1 MASMKLIILS
11 LLVFPLIGTAQT
23 QQEEQLVKASP
34 IESPIDKKRD
44 DRLLEEKKTEEMVR
58 EKIEDDRSEA
68 EKKRRKKLIN
78 KLNGQSDDS
87 STGQGVHTPTV
98 VPTPIVIPA
107 PVEASNKREQE
118 MTQVQ
123 SIVGIGVSNYID
135 TANVK
140 GTYSV
145 SLDLG
150 ISFPS
155 EDTVYLGQ
163 LSGSQ
168 FVFNIGGMFSSYD
181 MEKIPGLTGGPVGT
195 VYTVPYPRVFELRE
209 ISGSVGLKYYLLNGR
224 VRPSVGALGI
234 YTHRTYKDD
243 SVFLDQFDGDTSHA
257 FDMGLTTGVDI
268 ALAKAITVGAELRY
282 IFNLSYRT
290 NDDFR
295 SVIYS
300 DYSPFGA
307 RPIESIDRYSFL
319 IRMAFMF

>member
-1 MASMKLIILS
+1 MASMKLIVLS
-11 LLVFPLIGTAQT
+11 LLVFPLVGTAQT

-34 IESPIDKKRD
+34 IESPVDKKRD
-44 DRLLEEKKTEEMVR
+44 SRLLEEKKTEEMVR
-58 EKIEDDRSEA
+58 EKIEDDRDRA
-68 EKKRRKKLIN
+68 ERKRRKKIIDQ
-78 KLNGQSDDS
+78 LNGKNDDS

-98 VPTPIVIPA
+98 VPTPIIVPP
-107 PVEASNKREQE
+107 PVEANNRKEQE
-118 MTQVQ
+118 IAQVQ
-123 SIVGIGVSNYID
+123 SIVGIGVSNYVD

-140 GTYSV
+140 GTYSI

-168 FVFNIGGMFSSYD
+168 FVFSIGGMFSSYD
-181 MEKIPGLTGGPVGT
+181 MEKIPGITGAPVGT
-195 VYTVPYPRVFELRE
+195 VYTVAYPRVFELRE
-209 ISGSVGLKYYLLNGR
+209 TSGSVGLKYYLLNGR

-243 SVFLDQFDGDTSHA
+243 SIFLDQFDGDTSHA

-295 SVIYS
+295 SVVYS